1 MTDIRKNVIL
11 INMRGLT
18 WSNLVL
24 INLEKKR
31 NELVCANLCTYDVAR

>member
-1 MTDIRKNVIL
+1 MTDIGKKEIL

-24 INLEKKR
+24 LNLEKKR
-31 NELVCANLCTYDVAR
+31 NELVCANLCTYHVAR